1 MRATHGILP
10 KRVEVANKVINKLA
24 ITWSRTERFLGLSL
38 STWTFSAYA
47 FTTLNFHTNDIVM
60 LTLVGALTI
69 GVNSAITM
77 YELITIHLEKIY
89 IYFNSIVHSYQT

>member
-1 MRATHGILP
+1 
-10 KRVEVANKVINKLA
+10 
-24 ITWSRTERFLGLSL
+24 
-38 STWTFSAYA
+38 
-47 FTTLNFHTNDIVM
+47 M

-77 YELITIHLEKIY
+77 YELIIIHLEKIY

>member
-1 MRATHGILP
+1 M
-10 KRVEVANKVINKLA
+10 ANKVINKLA
-24 ITWSRTERFLGLSL
+24 ITWSRTESFLGLSL
-38 STWTFSAYA
+38 STWTFISAYA

-77 YELITIHLEKIY
+77 YELIIIHLEKIY

>member
-1 MRATHGILP
+1 M
-10 KRVEVANKVINKLA
+10 ANKVINKLA
-24 ITWSRTERFLGLSL
+24 ITWSRTESFLGLSL
-38 STWTFSAYA
+38 STWTFISTYA

-77 YELITIHLEKIY
+77 YELIIIHLEKIY